1 MLNNKSTADAVPE
14 FFRQENID
22 VFVKQGVY
30 TKSEALARANI
41 QLENYV
47 KTILIEARTML
58 DMAKKQIYPAVSAYV
73 GKLCGSLAAKK
84 AVAAD
89 LPCRSE
95 TALVKTLSA
104 ANDAMMAAVNKLE
117 GDIKDIPEGVK

>member
-1 MLNNKSTADAVPE
+1 
-14 FFRQENID
+14 
-22 VFVKQGVY
+22 
-30 TKSEALARANI
+30 
-41 QLENYV
+41 
-47 KTILIEARTML
+47 ML

-117 GDIKDIPEGVK
+117 GDIKDIPEGVKEASQRMAHVVVPDMEEIRRLADEMETLCAKEYWPFPTYTELLFGIV